1 MQSRKNFRY
10 KLHRTPNNTQIPQ
23 HKLRVAFSYLERNY
37 TLNESEYDLK
47 DYAGRGGLVPGR
59 EVLRISSYRDDRM
72 GPKITPPKKKKS
84 LGLQT
89 QPQEIPGPKS
99 NPPPPPPKKK
109 KKKKKPCMP
118 NFRAINISRGTSRP
132 GYEGTIKNLKIV
144 WIPPLPP
151 KKTLL
156 KSSYPKKSR
165 NRKFQTPKNPWIIPV
180 TWNPEYPPLPWGLV
194 SDRGG

>member
-1 MQSRKNFRY
+1 MSTTTTTTNMQSRKNFPY
-10 KLHRTPNNTQIPQ
+10 KLHRTPNNAQITQ

-72 GPKITPPKKKKS
+72 GPKIPP
-84 LGLQT
+84 
-89 QPQEIPGPKS
+89 
-99 NPPPPPPKKK
+99 PPPPPPKKNK
-109 KKKKKPCMP
+109 KKKTCTP

-144 WIPPLPP
+144 
-151 KKTLL
+151 
-156 KSSYPKKSR
+156 
-165 NRKFQTPKNPWIIPV
+165 
-180 TWNPEYPPLPWGLV
+180 
-194 SDRGG
+194 

>member
-1 MQSRKNFRY
+1 MSENMIWRIMQVEEGWFRGRRY
-10 KLHRTPNNTQIPQ
+10 SGFQVTRMIEWGQKSPPAKKIPRASNTTP
-23 HKLRVAFSYLERNY
+23 RN
-37 TLNESEYDLK
+37 
-47 DYAGRGGLVPGR
+47 
-59 EVLRISSYRDDRM
+59 
-72 GPKITPPKKKKS
+72 
-84 LGLQT
+84 
-89 QPQEIPGPKS
+89 PGPQKQ
-99 NPPPPPPKKK
+99 PPPPPPQT

-156 KSSYPKKSR
+156 KSSYPKRSR
-165 NRKFQTPKNPWIIPV
+165 NRKFQTPKNPSIIPV
-180 TWNPEYPPLPWGLV
+180 TWNPDYRPLPWGLV